1 MRRPTRGRGTGASKG
16 ANLSKEEVEWL
27 KQYGMRLGQSAPP
40 AIRDKFLALRL
51 IRHKLGGLGL
61 TDEGRAALRS
71 RT

>member
-1 MRRPTRGRGTGASKG
+1 MRRPTRGRGTGATKG
-16 ANLSKEEVEWL
+16 ANLSNEEVEWL
-27 KQYGMRLGQSAPP
+27 KQYGMRLGRSAPP

-71 RT
+71 RS